1 MGFRDL
7 IPSAVAARWRLILQL
22 VAFRKSL
29 VESCRMAKSLLRMN
43 NPSSEFICLA
53 VMMYLRLFRSSK
65 NSDLTQRMS
74 TMGSERAFA
83 ALTTNVRYADKA
95 AVHG

>member
-1 MGFRDL
+1 
-7 IPSAVAARWRLILQL
+7 
-22 VAFRKSL
+22 
-29 VESCRMAKSLLRMN
+29 MAKSLLRMN

-65 NSDLTQRMS
+65 NSDLTQR
-74 TMGSERAFA
+74 TPIMGSERAFA

-95 AVHG
+95 AVRCSRNKGSLDWKTEIGSHSSESTATDLTY